1 MIGQDLTR
9 YLSTKGSY
17 IRIARQSFSP
27 TIFFQR
33 KCPLA
38 RDFELIRGIFYALS
52 LILRKQYWI
61 TRFQVLRGVRR
72 LWFRITPHN
81 LLEIS
86 SR

>member
-9 YLSTKGSY
+9 YLSTIGD
-17 IRIARQSFSP
+17 
-27 TIFFQR
+27 TIFSDHFLR
-33 KCPLA
+33 RIFFKGNVLA